1 MQDEMPTEIRSL
13 VAQCEAGV
21 SSFNNDQMSA
31 ALCFAEN
38 QHLRLLRFEAACEA
52 IWPAIRPF
60 GLCGA
65 DPVFIAAMAEIGEL
79 LGKSQPSV
87 DSAGIILSAK
97 LEAREQ
103 IADIVADDPAFKGK
117 IGRGLAAEFAGLIRN
132 LQLSSE

>member
-1 MQDEMPTEIRSL
+1 MAIVLNLQ
-13 VAQCEAGV
+13 EA
-21 SSFNNDQMSA
+21 
-31 ALCFAEN
+31 
-38 QHLRLLRFEAACEA
+38 RLARFEKACEA

-103 IADIVADDPAFKGK
+103 IADIVGEDPAFKGK

-132 LQLSSE
+132 LQLSPE

>member
-1 MQDEMPTEIRSL
+1 MSYEERQRAAI
-13 VAQCEAGV
+13 EADDLAY
-21 SSFNNDQMSA
+21 S
-31 ALCFAEN
+31 
-38 QHLRLLRFEAACEA
+38 RLARFEKACEA

-117 IGRGLAAEFAGLIRN
+117 VGRGLAAEFAGLIRN
-132 LQLSSE
+132 LQLSPE